1 MSKFCGASFVQFEAP
16 SKYPIPEWKQK
27 KKRNSVVR
35 ACNFVSTHGPQ
46 CIADNYQLMS
56 IALPPRLMQGK
67 KGPSKTSSRTFEYG
81 ELYTY
86 MVGMVQVIVSSFMNY
101 YHTPKPRKNE
111 AKQPEASQSTA
122 VFLAGSLPQLSLPL

>member
-1 MSKFCGASFVQFEAP
+1 MTFVYRVATCLALPLFRAVSKFCGASFVQFEAP

-27 KKRNSVVR
+27 KKWNSVVR

-46 CIADNYQLMS
+46 CIADNCQLMS

-81 ELYTY
+81 ELYT
-86 MVGMVQVIVSSFMNY
+86 S
-101 YHTPKPRKNE
+101 R
-111 AKQPEASQSTA
+111 
-122 VFLAGSLPQLSLPL
+122 